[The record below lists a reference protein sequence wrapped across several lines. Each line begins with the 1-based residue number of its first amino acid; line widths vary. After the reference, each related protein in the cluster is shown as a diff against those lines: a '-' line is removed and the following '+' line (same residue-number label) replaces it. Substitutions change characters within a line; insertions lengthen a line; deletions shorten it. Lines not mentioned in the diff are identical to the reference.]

1 MLTYLA
7 LDGVRC
13 VRRWRGA
20 WTYASIV
27 PTNYQ
32 HLGVHPLRF
41 RPRKS
46 DLLTAV
52 LATTLLVGLAVP
64 AFAAD
69 EPKKGSDAD
78 EEFMLG
84 IRKVGVMVGQAFVCT
99 GEAARGSVGEDALEL
114 ATQIA
119 THFGL
124 QAAFIF
130 SGSFGY
136 GTGSPFDTA
145 TCPAT
150 LANFK
155 AVQQKYLNK

>member
-1 MLTYLA
+1 MSMKFLRKLPVRTFILA
-7 LDGVRC
+7 AL
-13 VRRWRGA
+13 
-20 WTYASIV
+20 
-27 PTNYQ
+27 
-32 HLGVHPLRF
+32 
-41 RPRKS
+41 
-46 DLLTAV
+46 LLTGVAMPV
-52 LATTLLVGLAVP
+52 
-64 AFAAD
+64 FAAG

-84 IRKVGVMVGQAFVCT
+84 IRKVGVMVGQAFACT
-99 GEAARGSVGEDALEL
+99 GEEARGAIGEDALQL
-114 ATQIA
+114 ANQIA

-136 GTGSPFDTA
+136 GTGHPFDTT

-155 AVQQKYLNK
+155 TLQQKYLGK

>member
-1 MLTYLA
+1 M
-7 LDGVRC
+7 
-13 VRRWRGA
+13 
-20 WTYASIV
+20 
-27 PTNYQ
+27 
-32 HLGVHPLRF
+32 
-41 RPRKS
+41 
-46 DLLTAV
+46 
-52 LATTLLVGLAVP
+52 P
-64 AFAAD
+64 AFAAG

-84 IRKVGVMVGQAFVCT
+84 IRKVGVMVGQAFTCT
-99 GEAARGSVGEDALEL
+99 GEEARGAIGEDALQL
-114 ATQIA
+114 ANQIA

-136 GTGSPFDTA
+136 GTGHPFDTA

-155 AVQQKYLNK
+155 TLQQKYLGK

>member
-1 MLTYLA
+1 VTLVALTGNTHRA
-7 LDGVRC
+7 A
-13 VRRWRGA
+13 RRGYSSGKPSNKREVMSMRFLRRFSRR
-20 WTYASIV
+20 TSILV
-27 PTNYQ
+27 A
-32 HLGVHPLRF
+32 F
-41 RPRKS
+41 
-46 DLLTAV
+46 LLTGVAM
-52 LATTLLVGLAVP
+52 P
-64 AFAAD
+64 AFAAG

-84 IRKVGVMVGQAFVCT
+84 IRKVGVMVGQAFTCT
-99 GEAARGSVGEDALEL
+99 GEEARGAIGEDALQL
-114 ATQIA
+114 ANQIA

-136 GTGSPFDTA
+136 GTGHPFDTT

-155 AVQQKYLNK
+155 TLQQKYLGK